1 MILRNPMKIKELLEL
16 IKDKDPDSDV
26 IESGIYLEEEFET
39 TCAPIQTKSI
49 KPKKFKTYKEALM
62 YFIEIYKETE
72 DVPDVDYY
80 IIHRGYT
87 IYGTKFCEAIYY
99 PKKRG
104 NILIQRRFATDYWK
118 EKAKELCDYG
128 IID

>member
-1 MILRNPMKIKELLEL
+1 MIVRNPMKIKELIEL

-26 IESGIYLEEEFET
+26 LESGIYMEEEFEVF
-39 TCAPIQTKSI
+39 CSPVQSKVVRA
-49 KPKKFKTYKEALM
+49 KKFNTYKEALM
-62 YFIEIYKETE
+62 YFIEIYKETA

-87 IYGTKFCEAIYY
+87 IYGTKFSEAIYH
-99 PKKRG
+99 PIKRRD
-104 NILIQRRFATDYWK
+104 ILIQRRFATDYWK